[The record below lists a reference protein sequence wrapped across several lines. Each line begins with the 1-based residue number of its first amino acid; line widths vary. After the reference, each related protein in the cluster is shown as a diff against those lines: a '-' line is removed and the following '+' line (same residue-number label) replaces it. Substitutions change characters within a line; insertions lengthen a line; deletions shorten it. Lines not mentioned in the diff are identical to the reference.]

1 MKKNKQQKKRIKK
14 YKGKYVTADR
24 LDMSKGGR
32 VKAAVGGRQQAPMS
46 RRRPP
51 MSIEREEEPKEL
63 KPVQPVRKP
72 IAQKPQKP
80 VQPGIPVTGGGN
92 LKSGK
97 MPRADLPTGTAKP
110 PVQGR
115 RKAVTPVSGNKLK
128 SKIIPNS
135 TKGLGQISIDQDNR
149 AVPTNDDL
157 SRLRT
162 TEASSPVQTAQAF
175 QQAPIESKR
184 PDVIQPQERFIENID
199 TAANNID
206 TTFRQAPTTGK
217 GSDQMFIGR
226 EGEVKPAMSVK
237 DIEDG
242 RTEDKRNEPKEPPNG
257 EYTKEING
265 FIHVWNGYTYTN
277 TGQKTTNTTN
287 NTTNEETGETAVTG
301 SQEQFESE
309 RAKRMTQTGRTA
321 EDIAAGT
328 IPEGI
333 LPEQE
338 LVSVKEGEEYDVEII
353 ELAKRKGVSPEYV
366 KEVGPETVQQMENIS
381 TIKTPEPVTA
391 SKINEKTVAE
401 EVEVNVAR
409 GEVRDEALAKAVGVE
424 KIATVEGVEVEVEPG
439 ALANKVV
446 GVLSEEAKS
455 TAAQVA
461 GTSLPRI
468 TRAKKQLRNAGLSE
482 EDIAELGS
490 DPEALEARLTD
501 FTEEQRG
508 VIEGLPEEALV
519 SNQLDSLLSGM
530 ENGEIP
536 AWARPAVS
544 QVEQMLAK
552 RGMSASTV
560 GRDSLFNA
568 IIQSAV
574 PLAQSNA
581 KAIQQSVGQQKS
593 IEAQVEIQNA
603 QLRQQTA
610 LKNADKV
617 FSLNMAQFNADQQ
630 TELSNSKYMQ
640 TVSITNANN
649 KQKAVLQNAVLMS
662 QANIAEA
669 SLNQQAQI
677 QNAKTFLAM
686 DMQNLSNEQQSNVLQ
701 SQQEQQR
708 ILSNQAATNAAKQ
721 FNAASQNQ
729 TDQFMAGL
737 NTQVEQFNAQ
747 QNNAAEQFNVQQNN
761 AAEAR
766 RVGIEADIN
775 KANAAIVNQTK
786 QFNEQIDFNREQFNT
801 QNSLAIQQSN
811 VEWRRRTN
819 LADTAAENAIN
830 QENAK
835 MAFGMTSAAQ
845 SFLWQELRD
854 QADYNFRWANDTAT
868 RKVQAMIAAA
878 GAEGDVAKNWQSNFN
893 NISRVIDRIIP
904 KD

>member
-1 MKKNKQQKKRIKK
+1 MDKENNNKLKK
-14 YKGKYVTADR
+14 YKKKLTTKGRID
-24 LDMSKGGR
+24 LSKGGR
-32 VKAAVGGRQQAPMS
+32 VKAAVGGMQKAPMN

-51 MSIEREEEPKEL
+51 MSIEREEEIRPNVQPTT
-63 KPVQPVRKP
+63 PVQP
-72 IAQKPQKP
+72 Q
-80 VQPGIPVTGGGN
+80 
-92 LKSGK
+92 
-97 MPRADLPTGTAKP
+97 
-110 PVQGR
+110 
-115 RKAVTPVSGNKLK
+115 VTPKDVAPISQNKLK
-128 SKIIPNS
+128 SKSIPTSN
-135 TKGLGQISIDQDNR
+135 KGLGQISIDQNDR
-149 AVPTNDDL
+149 AVPTEDM

-162 TEASSPVQTAQAF
+162 TEASSPVQNVQTF
-175 QQAPIESKR
+175 QQAPVEPKR
-184 PDVIQPQERFIENID
+184 PDVVQPKETFIENLD
-199 TAANNID
+199 NAAKNIN
-206 TTFRQAPTTGK
+206 TTFQRGPVEQERKREDILFADRYNTT
-217 GSDQMFIGR
+217 D
-226 EGEVKPAMSVK
+226 E
-237 DIEDG
+237 
-242 RTEDKRNEPKEPPNG
+242 RNEPDENEEDIINLPGSNQGQTPNVGDTYTLPNG
-257 EYTKEING
+257 NVL
-265 FIHVWNGYTYTN
+265 VWNGTSYVLQT
-277 TGQKTTNTTN
+277 KETTD
-287 NTTNEETGETAVTG
+287 EETRDNAVTG

-439 ALANKVV
+439 ALANRVV

-819 LADTAAENAIN
+819 LADTAAQNAIN

>member
-1 MKKNKQQKKRIKK
+1 MDKENNNKLKK
-14 YKGKYVTADR
+14 YKKKLTTKGRID
-24 LDMSKGGR
+24 LSKGGR
-32 VKAAVGGRQQAPMS
+32 VGYAKG
-46 RRRPP
+46 
-51 MSIEREEEPKEL
+51 KN
-63 KPVQPVRKP
+63 VRDLRDP
-72 IAQKPQKP
+72 
-80 VQPGIPVTGGGN
+80 
-92 LKSGK
+92 SGK
-97 MPRADLPTGTAKP
+97 TFLDLKDVPDMKVGNQQSKNTQPAP
-110 PVQGR
+110 PI
-115 RKAVTPVSGNKLK
+115 K
-128 SKIIPNS
+128 
-135 TKGLGQISIDQDNR
+135 NR
-149 AVPTNDDL
+149 AAPT
-157 SRLRT
+157 T
-162 TEASSPVQTAQAF
+162 FTQSPL
-175 QQAPIESKR
+175 ESKR
-184 PDVIQPQERFIENID
+184 PDVVQPKETFIENLD
-199 TAANNID
+199 NAAKNIN
-206 TTFRQAPTTGK
+206 TTFTQSPLESKRPDVVQPKETFEENLNNAEQNIKTTFQRGPVEQERK
-217 GSDQMFIGR
+217 R
-226 EGEVKPAMSVK
+226 E
-237 DIEDG
+237 DILFTDRYNTTDE
-242 RTEDKRNEPKEPPNG
+242 RNEPDENEEDIINLPGSNQGQTPNVGDTYTLPNG
-257 EYTKEING
+257 NVL
-265 FIHVWNGYTYTN
+265 VWNGTSYVLQT
-277 TGQKTTNTTN
+277 KETTD
-287 NTTNEETGETAVTG
+287 EETRDNAVTG

-439 ALANKVV
+439 ALANRVV

-819 LADTAAENAIN
+819 LADTAAQNAIN